1 MTLGAFDWGANNF
14 SMLIGCF
21 PSLAAL
27 VLLLRGNRVGISS
40 GRDSDSCCCWLSCT
54 FHSILDLDSDCCW
67 WISCTFYF
75 SPDNSI
81 LGEKDNLRRLQ
92 GVRTGEL
99 GMHFYKENKVAY
111 YDLTIK
117 ILLLLNAKIAKS
129 ITKLQFSNPK
139 WVSLNNC
146 NKIHEIIGSQ
156 SRTALQFRW
165 SGFHPVDSTWV
176 LSLKTRDIHLIWT
189 YIPLPPSICPPAI
202 KGDATFTKDEPTGGS
217 AKARGADP
225 ADGGL
230 LQSLP
235 GLNLSF
241 FSHANVHSGGGEK

>member
-1 MTLGAFDWGANNF
+1 
-14 SMLIGCF
+14 MLIGCF

-54 FHSILDLDSDCCW
+54 FH
-67 WISCTFYF
+67 F
-75 SPDNSI
+75 SLNLGLGLLLVDQLHFSLSTANSI

-117 ILLLLNAKIAKS
+117 ILLLLNAKS

-139 WVSLNNC
+139 LVSLNNC

-156 SRTALQFRW
+156 SSAALQFRW
-165 SGFHPVDSTWV
+165 SGFHPVDST
-176 LSLKTRDIHLIWT
+176 
-189 YIPLPPSICPPAI
+189 
-202 KGDATFTKDEPTGGS
+202 
-217 AKARGADP
+217 
-225 ADGGL
+225 
-230 LQSLP
+230 
-235 GLNLSF
+235 
-241 FSHANVHSGGGEK
+241 

>member
-54 FHSILDLDSDCCW
+54 FHFSLNLGLGLRLLLVEQLH
-67 WISCTFYF
+67 F

-81 LGEKDNLRRLQ
+81 LGEKDNLRCLQ

-156 SRTALQFRW
+156 SRTAMQFRW
-165 SGFHPVDSTWV
+165 SGFHPVDSTWN
-176 LSLKTRDIHLIWT
+176 LSLKTRDIHVIWT
-189 YIPLPPSICPPAI
+189 YISLPPSIWPPAI

-225 ADGGL
+225 ADGGF
-230 LQSLP
+230 LQSFP
-235 GLNLSF
+235 GFNFSF
-241 FSHANVHSGGGEK
+241 FFTQMFV